1 MFEPGRYRHDI
12 LETMRETFYHRRKTM
27 TEQFKT
33 IKEGDDVQYI
43 SLFLRQYQW
52 FYDCSYVSLILSMFK

>member
-1 MFEPGRYRHDI
+1 
-12 LETMRETFYHRRKTM
+12 M